1 VAIYVE
7 RNGRL
12 VPVSSDGEVKK
23 GTQFSVAM
31 GSSRTP
37 FSTVVKRRMA
47 EEQAAEPEPELE
59 APAPP
64 DTSTPIA
71 WCLNCEARFATY
83 AAAVQH
89 ASAEGHV
96 ISDHP
101 PPPAEPAERP
111 APSRQARQ
119 AAEQVMADTKHHG
132 ICANPECN
140 QPLPEH
146 TGKGRKPT
154 YCCDSCKRKATYLRK
169 KARAAAKAKGGTNVK
184 SRVVGRR
191 TVR

>member
-1 VAIYVE
+1 M
-7 RNGRL
+7 
-12 VPVSSDGEVKK
+12 D
-23 GTQFSVAM
+23 
-31 GSSRTP
+31 
-37 FSTVVKRRMA
+37 A
-47 EEQAAEPEPELE
+47 EAEPLPDAPAELQT
-59 APAPP
+59 AAPP

-83 AAAVQH
+83 RDAVAH
-89 ASAEGHV
+89 ATAEGHV

-101 PPPAEPAERP
+101 PPPAEPAQRP